1 MSHPSKVKGTKFE
14 RDCVDAALAHKLT
27 PSERAWGSD
36 GRSKG
41 WKEVV
46 DMMIMH
52 HAYQCKRRRIL
63 PAIMIP
69 EEGVCGRILR
79 ADNGKA
85 LVVIPYE
92 DYLTLLELE
101 RDHNAQTTAKSDT
114 GNAR

>member
-14 RDCVDAALAHKLT
+14 RDCVDAALALKLR
-27 PSERAWGSD
+27 SERAWGSD

-41 WKEVV
+41 WREVV
-46 DMMIMH
+46 DMMIEH
-52 HAYQCKRRRIL
+52 HPYQNKRRRIL

-69 EEGVCGRILR
+69 EDGVCGRILR

-85 LVVIPYE
+85 LVVIPFE

-101 RDHNAQTTAKSDT
+101 RDHNAVSTQTSDSTAS
-114 GNAR
+114 R

>member
-1 MSHPSKVKGTKFE
+1 MSHPSKVKGSKFE
-14 RDCVDAALAHKLT
+14 RDCVDAAIAHGLK
-27 PSERAWGSD
+27 SERAWGSD

-41 WKEVV
+41 WLEVV
-46 DMMIMH
+46 DMIIERH
-52 HAYQCKRRRIL
+52 RYQNKRRRVL

-85 LVVIPYE
+85 LIVIPYE

-101 RDHNAQTTAKSDT
+101 RDHYAASTETRNPTAT
-114 GNAR
+114 R

>member
-14 RDCVDAALAHKLT
+14 RDCVDAALAHNLL

-36 GRSKG
+36 GHSKG
-41 WKEVV
+41 WLEVV
-46 DMMIMH
+46 DMKIMQH
-52 HAYQCKRRRIL
+52 TYQCKRRAKL

-69 EEGVCGRILR
+69 EFGVCGRILR

-101 RDHNAQTTAKSDT
+101 RDHAQTTAKSDSSST
-114 GNAR
+114 R